1 MLKKCRFCP
10 YKDKDEGLGSVE
22 TSASSTDR
30 AQKQTFNI
38 SSASVKRAGGRKQG
52 PERIRSADEGLIA
65 WKKGRPCLDGLPR
78 ESRWFDQ
85 RLPTL
90 SRSTNRLL
98 RLNAVIR

>member
-10 YKDKDEGLGSVE
+10 YKDKEEGLGSVE

-38 SSASVKRAGGRKQG
+38 SFASVKRAGGRKQG
-52 PERIRSADEGLIA
+52 QERIRSADEGLIA
-65 WKKGRPCLDGLPR
+65 WKKGRPCLDGLPKL
-78 ESRWFDQ
+78 RWFDQ

-90 SRSTNRLL
+90 SRSTVRLL
-98 RLNAVIR
+98 RLNAVIH